1 MTFIEH
7 NNRNIAKKFAEYI
20 TGEELRKYCKNKIEK
35 YLGSQD
41 ITVFDGAVGSG
52 QLEQFLN
59 LKYLY
64 GVDVQKES
72 IEALKENYVNSSGYN
87 KSFFEFDEDIKA
99 DVTLMNPP
107 FSLKFKDLSKI
118 EQDNI
123 KKEFPWKKSGVV
135 DDIFVLKGLNY
146 TKRFGF
152 YIVFPGVAYRK
163 TELMLRKEV
172 GNRLLEINEIRNAFE
187 DTAIS
192 VLFLVI
198 DKEKESTTVESEVY
212 DCKLKKVLLNATIE
226 IDVDRW
232 QCVREEIEKEEINI
246 KELEDDL
253 DKMVV
258 KKLRRHLE
266 VKLFTQEISGKDND
280 IQGFINKINEVLD
293 DIERRL

>member
-172 GNRLLEINEIRNAFE
+172 GNRLLEINEIKNAFE
-187 DTAIS
+187 DTSIN

-212 DCKLKKVLLNATIE
+212 DCKLKKVLLNATLE

-232 QCVREEIEKEEINI
+232 QCVREEIEIEEINI

-258 KKLRRHLE
+258 KNLRRHLE
-266 VKLFTQEISGKDND
+266 TKLFTQEISGKDND

>member
-172 GNRLLEINEIRNAFE
+172 GNRLLEINEIKNAFE
-187 DTAIS
+187 DTSIN

-212 DCKLKKVLLNATIE
+212 DCKLKKVLLNATLE

-232 QCVREEIEKEEINI
+232 QCVREEIEIEEINI
-246 KELEDDL
+246 KEIEDDL
-253 DKMVV
+253 DKIVV
-258 KKLRRHLE
+258 KNLRRHLE
-266 VKLFTQEISGKDND
+266 TKLFTQEITGKDND

-293 DIERRL
+293 DIKRRL